1 MRIRKPSLHSCDHL
15 QSWKYK
21 EELVRMGGGEGISN
35 GEHLTEGIK
44 GEGDGNNIYER
55 ALILFAQKWGH
66 SLDNESPVP
75 RNQESELH
83 STLLTWEETWIAPA
97 SMMWS
102 IQWKL
107 LML

>member
-1 MRIRKPSLHSCDHL
+1 MDST
-15 QSWKYK
+15 
-21 EELVRMGGGEGISN
+21 SN
-35 GEHLTEGIK
+35 LTKGIK

-107 LML
+107 LMLY